1 MPRPPLQIG
10 TWGRISRDEVT
21 PGVWRAM
28 ARFRDFDGVTRKV
41 EARAVAVSRN
51 DRGSKAEQ
59 ALIAALRDRAMPAG
73 DDITPETR
81 LSRLAE
87 IWWLEFMDQDRA
99 INTQRRYREVMDS
112 YVIPGVGGLAIRE
125 ATVSRLDRFLKS
137 TTAKHGPATA
147 KLAKTVLSAMLGL
160 AARHGAVAAN
170 PLRDVAKVPVSRKEV
185 RALTIDEASALRA
198 GLRQWQ
204 NDSSPRGRKRPDDL
218 IDVVDVMLA
227 TGARIGEALAV
238 RWKDIDLKSERPT
251 LTVTGT
257 VIYVKG
263 HGMTIQEHPKS
274 TNSRQR
280 YYLPPFAVEMLLR
293 RQVQQL
299 VANPWDVVFPSS
311 TGTLRDPGNFRKQW
325 RSARDDIGFQWVTPH
340 TFRKSVGTL
349 LANAEGMASASAQ
362 LGHSSEQITSR
373 HYVQKTHEA
382 PDMTALLQ
390 AFGAS
395 SGEGNI

>member
-10 TWGRISRDEVT
+10 TWGRISRDEVA

-41 EARAVAVSRN
+41 EARAAARSRS

-59 ALIAALRDRAMPAG
+59 ALISALKDRAMPAG
-73 DDITPETR
+73 DDITPDTR
-81 LSRLAE
+81 LNRLAE
-87 IWWLEFMDQDRA
+87 IWWLEFLDQGRA
-99 INTQRRYREVMDS
+99 INTQRRYREVLDS
-112 YVIPGVGGLAIRE
+112 YVCPGVGGLTVRE
-125 ATVSRLDRFLKS
+125 ATVSRLDRFLKA
-137 TTAKHGPATA
+137 TLAKHGSGSA

-160 AARHGAVAAN
+160 AARHGAAGAN
-170 PLRDVAKVPVSRKEV
+170 PLRDVAKVRVSHKEV
-185 RALTIDEASALRA
+185 RALTVEEAAALRA
-198 GLRQWQ
+198 GLYQWQ
-204 NDSSPRGRKRPDDL
+204 LNSGPRGRKRPTDL
-218 IDVVDVMLA
+218 LDVVDVMLA
-227 TGARIGEALAV
+227 TGARIGEALAL
-238 RWKDIDLKSERPT
+238 RWKDVDLKAERPT

-257 VIYVKG
+257 VIYVQG
-263 HGMTIQEHPKS
+263 EGMTIQEHPKS

-280 YYLPPFAVEMLLR
+280 YFLPPFAVEMLMR
-293 RQVQQL
+293 RQVEQIE
-299 VANPWDVVFPSS
+299 ANAWDVVFPSS
-311 TGTLRDPGNFRKQW
+311 TGTLREPGNFRKQW

-349 LANAEGMASASAQ
+349 LANTEGMASASAQ

-390 AFGAS
+390 AFGQQ
-395 SGEGNI
+395 

>member
-10 TWGRISRDEVT
+10 TWGKISRDEVS

-41 EARAVAVSRN
+41 EARTVAVSKH
-51 DRGSKAEQ
+51 DRGSRAEQ

-73 DDITPETR
+73 DDITADTR

-99 INTQRRYREVMDS
+99 INTQRRYREVKDT
-112 YVIPGVGGLAIRE
+112 YVLPGVGGLTIRE
-125 ATVSRLDRFLKS
+125 ATVSRLDRFLKA
-137 TTAKHGPATA
+137 TASKHGAATA
-147 KLAKTVLSAMLGL
+147 KLVKTVLSAMLGL
-160 AARHGAVAAN
+160 AARHGAIGAN
-170 PLRDVAKVPVSRKEV
+170 PLRDVAKVPTSRKEV
-185 RALTIDEASALRA
+185 RALTIDEAAALRA

-204 NDSSPRGRKRPDDL
+204 LATVRGRKRPDDL
-218 IDVVDVMLA
+218 LDVVDIMLA
-227 TGARIGEALAV
+227 TGARIGEALAL
-238 RWKDIDLKSERPT
+238 RWKDVDLKAERPT

-257 VIYVKG
+257 VIYVQG
-263 HGMTIQEHPKS
+263 QGMTIQEHPKS

-280 YYLPPFAVEMLLR
+280 YFLPPFAVEMLLR

-299 VANPWDVVFPSS
+299 EANPWDVVFPSS
-311 TGTLRDPGNFRKQW
+311 VGTLRDPGNFRKQW

-362 LGHSSEQITSR
+362 LGHSNEQITSR

-382 PDMTALLQ
+382 PDMTSLLQ
-390 AFGAS
+390 AFGSPATQES
-395 SGEGNI
+395 F

>member
-1 MPRPPLQIG
+1 
-10 TWGRISRDEVT
+10 
-21 PGVWRAM
+21 
-28 ARFRDFDGVTRKV
+28 
-41 EARAVAVSRN
+41 
-51 DRGSKAEQ
+51 
-59 ALIAALRDRAMPAG
+59 MPAG
-73 DDITPETR
+73 DDITPDTR

-99 INTQRRYREVMDS
+99 INTQRRYREVKDS
-112 YVIPGVGGLAIRE
+112 YVCPGVGGLTIRE
-125 ATVSRLDRFLKS
+125 ATVSRLDRFLKA
-137 TTAKHGPATA
+137 TTAKHGNATA

-160 AARHGAVAAN
+160 AARHGAIGAN
-170 PLRDVAKVPVSRKEV
+170 PLRDVAKVPTSRKEV
-185 RALTIDEASALRA
+185 RALTIEEAAALRA

-204 NDSSPRGRKRPDDL
+204 TEPRARGRKRPNDL
-218 IDVVDVMLA
+218 LDVVDVMLA
-227 TGARIGEALAV
+227 TGARIGEALAL

-257 VIYVKG
+257 VIYVQG
-263 HGMTIQEHPKS
+263 QGMTIQEHPKS

-280 YYLPPFAVEMLLR
+280 YFLPPFAVEMLLR

-325 RSARDDIGFQWVTPH
+325 RSARDEIGFQWVTPH

-349 LANAEGMASASAQ
+349 LAKAEGMASASAQ

-382 PDMTALLQ
+382 PDMTVLLQ

-395 SGEGNI
+395 NGGSE

>member
-10 TWGRISRDEVT
+10 TWGKISRDEVS

-41 EARAVAVSRN
+41 EARAIAKSKN

-59 ALIAALRDRAMPAG
+59 TLISALKERGMPAG
-73 DDITPETR
+73 EDITADTR
-81 LSRLAE
+81 LNRLAE
-87 IWWLEFMDQDRA
+87 VWWVEFMDQDRA
-99 INTQRRYREVMDS
+99 INTQRRYREVLDS
-112 YVIPGVGGLAIRE
+112 YVSPGVGGLAIRE
-125 ATVSRLDRFLKS
+125 ATVSRLDRFLKA
-137 TTAKHGPATA
+137 TRTKHGNGSA

-160 AARHGAVAAN
+160 AARHGAIASN
-170 PLRDVAKVPVSRKEV
+170 PLRDVAKVPVNRKEV
-185 RALTIDEASALRA
+185 RALTVEEAAALRA
-198 GLRQWQ
+198 GLGQWQ
-204 NDSSPRGRKRPDDL
+204 LDSSPRGRKRPNDL
-218 IDVVDVMLA
+218 LDVVDIMLA
-227 TGARIGEALAV
+227 TGARIGEALAL
-238 RWKDIDLKSERPT
+238 RWKDIDLKAERPT

-257 VIYVKG
+257 VIYVPG
-263 HGMTIQEHPKS
+263 EGMTIQEHPKS

-280 YYLPPFAVEMLLR
+280 YYLPAFAVEMLLR
-293 RQVQQL
+293 RQVQQ
-299 VANPWDVVFPSS
+299 VMANPWDVVFPSA

-349 LANAEGMASASAQ
+349 LAKSEGMASASAQ

-390 AFGAS
+390 AFGRP
-395 SGEGNI
+395 